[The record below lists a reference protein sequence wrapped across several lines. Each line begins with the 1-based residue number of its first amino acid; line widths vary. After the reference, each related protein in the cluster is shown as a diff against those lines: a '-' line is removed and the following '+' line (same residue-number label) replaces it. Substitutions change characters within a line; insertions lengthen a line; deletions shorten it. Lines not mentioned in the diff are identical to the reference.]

1 MRSTTSHTPQPLVDG
16 VDTVPAGRV
25 RSALGTR
32 GQRSHPARP
41 HADVHRIF
49 RLQPPPFV

>member
-1 MRSTTSHTPQPLVDG
+1 MTTSTERGQRTSSESRVS
-16 VDTVPAGRV
+16 GRV
-25 RSALGTR
+25 RSALWTR

-41 HADVHRIF
+41 QTDAHRLF

>member
-1 MRSTTSHTPQPLVDG
+1 MSSDTASGPRSTSGQGAVT
-16 VDTVPAGRV
+16 GRV
-25 RSALGTR
+25 RSVLGTR

-41 HADVHRIF
+41 QPEPHRLF

>member
-1 MRSTTSHTPQPLVDG
+1 MTTSTERGQRTASDSGL
-16 VDTVPAGRV
+16 TGRV

-41 HADVHRIF
+41 QADAHRLF

>member
-1 MRSTTSHTPQPLVDG
+1 MTTSTERGQRTSSESRVSD
-16 VDTVPAGRV
+16 RV
-25 RSALGTR
+25 RSTFGTR

-41 HADVHRIF
+41 QADAHRLF